1 MAGFSE
7 AHLALAN
14 FSLPQIRRSVASR
27 SALTII
33 TCNEDGT
40 VKRALEY
47 FFSLSGLVL
56 PLSDGHVG
64 MWSQLD
70 PMLIELASQSRY
82 DVAP

>member
-40 VKRALEY
+40 VKRALEHM
-47 FFSLSGLVL
+47 FSLFGLVL
-56 PLSDGHVG
+56 PSSDGRVG
-64 MWSQLD
+64 LWSQLD
-70 PMLIELASQSRY
+70 PMLIEIATQGR
-82 DVAP
+82 